1 MISSELSTMNNQ
13 SKYGSYTLPLVALGI
28 VMAVYWIIL
37 PVYPNSS
44 TSNERLLLYM
54 ADAWKKDFVHGWA
67 VPVLFAVFVG
77 LALPKMRQEPVQ
89 GSWVGLIGVVFA
101 VLLYVASIRTLQP
114 RLPLIGLPFL
124 IIGSVVYVSGW
135 HVAKHMIFPAFF
147 WWFAISVPGIQ
158 QATNALQILVTKS
171 CYSVGTMVGME
182 LVNSGNEIRSATDS
196 WSSLNIA
203 EGCSGI
209 RSLMALVMI
218 SAIYAYFT
226 QNKVWKMAALFAC
239 ALPLALVANFFRI
252 FTILVLAEMGYSD
265 FAAGVYHDWAGLLFF
280 FPIALAGLFVIDRF
294 LNWKQNRKV
303 VRKRV
308 Q

>member
-1 MISSELSTMNNQ
+1 MKSQ
-13 SKYGSYTLPLVALGI
+13 SKHGNYWLPLMALAV
-28 VMAVYWIIL
+28 VMVVYWLVL

-44 TSNERLLLYM
+44 TSNERLVLYM
-54 ADAWKKDFVHGWA
+54 MDAWKKDFVHGWA
-67 VPVLFAVFVG
+67 VPVLFVIFVG
-77 LALPKMRQEPVQ
+77 MALPKMREEPVK
-89 GSWVGLIGVVFA
+89 GSWLGLLGVGFA
-101 VLLYVASIRTLQP
+101 VLLYIASVRTLQP

-124 IIGSVVYVSGW
+124 IIGGVAYVSGW
-135 HVAKHMIFPAFF
+135 KVARHMIFPAFF
-147 WWFAISVPGIQ
+147 WWFAISVPGLQ
-158 QATNALQILVTKS
+158 QATNALQIVVTKS
-171 CYSVGTMVGME
+171 CYSIGTMLGMK
-182 LVNSGNEIRSATDS
+182 LVNAGNEIRSATDS
-196 WSSLNIA
+196 WNSLNIA

-226 QNKVWKMAALFAC
+226 QAKVWKMAALFAC

-280 FPIALAGLFVIDRF
+280 FPIALAGLFLIDRL

>member
-1 MISSELSTMNNQ
+1 
-13 SKYGSYTLPLVALGI
+13 
-28 VMAVYWIIL
+28 
-37 PVYPNSS
+37 
-44 TSNERLLLYM
+44 
-54 ADAWKKDFVHGWA
+54 
-67 VPVLFAVFVG
+67 
-77 LALPKMRQEPVQ
+77 
-89 GSWVGLIGVVFA
+89 
-101 VLLYVASIRTLQP
+101 
-114 RLPLIGLPFL
+114 
-124 IIGSVVYVSGW
+124 
-135 HVAKHMIFPAFF
+135 
-147 WWFAISVPGIQ
+147 
-158 QATNALQILVTKS
+158 
-171 CYSVGTMVGME
+171 
-182 LVNSGNEIRSATDS
+182 
-196 WSSLNIA
+196 
-203 EGCSGI
+203 
-209 RSLMALVMI
+209 MI